1 MRGMSKPG
9 NWVHLG
15 KHSRDN
21 PPGARAHAGDSW
33 VMQAEQ
39 RQLSDKK
46 RKAQHKS
53 GFAQHRRALAQHK
66 PVVVK
71 VFEYTDERG
80 VRYTIWQ

>member
-1 MRGMSKPG
+1 
-9 NWVHLG
+9 
-15 KHSRDN
+15 
-21 PPGARAHAGDSW
+21 
-33 VMQAEQ
+33 MQAEQ